1 MASYKLL
8 FKRSVAKELRAIPSA
23 DVKRLLA
30 RIEELALNP
39 RPAGCEKLSAQE
51 RYRIRQGRYRIV
63 YEIRDAELVVLV
75 VKLAHRKDIYRH

>member
-1 MASYKLL
+1 MASYRLL

-23 DVKRLLA
+23 NVKRLLA

-39 RPAGCEKLSAQE
+39 RPAGSEKLSAQE

>member
-1 MASYKLL
+1 MASYRLL

-23 DVKRLLA
+23 DIRRLLA
-30 RIEELALNP
+30 RIEELVLNP

>member
-1 MASYKLL
+1 MASYRLL

-23 DVKRLLA
+23 NVKRLIA

-39 RPAGCEKLSAQE
+39 RPAGSEKLSAQE

-75 VKLAHRKDIYRH
+75 VTLAHRKDIYRH